1 MMVQL
6 IKNRCSIVLISASLL
21 VSPLA
26 YAEKLYVGFG
36 LSQLNYQR
44 DNVQRAILPDGDPSI
59 STTKLCGY
67 RVDGDYSSCTNANN
81 GRVSQTFDADTDID
95 MFSLKIGYQF
105 TPNFSMEIRSEIAT
119 SEAKVDDYTEDFS
132 AYTGQSG
139 GPAGQ
144 QLTIFVTT
152 PQEAVMKANRNFGLY
167 ARLGGSRESSIK
179 YVDRL
184 LLNGVILS
192 PYFLV
197 GYDSVK
203 YTTSVSG
210 GGIEGHSYGKSIG
223 YGLNFY
229 LDSEKPFAFNFEVRR
244 LEDKDDSSL
253 VLDQQFKFGIDFLF

>member
-1 MMVQL
+1 MTVQL
-6 IKNRCSIVLISASLL
+6 IKNRCSIALIAASLL

-36 LSQLNYQR
+36 LSHLNYQK
-44 DNVQRAILPDGDPSI
+44 DNVQRAILPDGDPNI
-59 STTKLCGY
+59 ATTKLCGY
-67 RVDGDYSSCTNANN
+67 RADNDYSSCTNANN
-81 GRVSQTFDADTDID
+81 GRVSQLFDADADID

-105 TPNFSMEIRSEIAT
+105 TPNFSLEFRGEIAT
-119 SEAKVDDYTEDFS
+119 SEATIEDYTEDFA

-139 GPAGQ
+139 GTSGQ
-144 QLTIFVTT
+144 QVTIFVTT
-152 PQEAVMKANRNFGLY
+152 PEPAVMKANRNFGLY

-184 LLNGVILS
+184 LLDGAILS
-192 PYFLV
+192 PYLLV

-210 GGIEGHSYGKSIG
+210 GGIEGHSNGYSIG

-229 LDSEKPFAFNFEVRR
+229 LDREKPFAFNFEVRQ

>member
-1 MMVQL
+1 MT
-6 IKNRCSIVLISASLL
+6 SLFL
-21 VSPLA
+21 V
-26 YAEKLYVGFG
+26 G
-36 LSQLNYQR
+36 
-44 DNVQRAILPDGDPSI
+44 
-59 STTKLCGY
+59 
-67 RVDGDYSSCTNANN
+67 
-81 GRVSQTFDADTDID
+81 
-95 MFSLKIGYQF
+95 
-105 TPNFSMEIRSEIAT
+105 
-119 SEAKVDDYTEDFS
+119 
-132 AYTGQSG
+132 
-139 GPAGQ
+139 
-144 QLTIFVTT
+144 LTIF
-152 PQEAVMKANRNFGLY
+152 
-167 ARLGGSRESSIK
+167 
-179 YVDRL
+179 